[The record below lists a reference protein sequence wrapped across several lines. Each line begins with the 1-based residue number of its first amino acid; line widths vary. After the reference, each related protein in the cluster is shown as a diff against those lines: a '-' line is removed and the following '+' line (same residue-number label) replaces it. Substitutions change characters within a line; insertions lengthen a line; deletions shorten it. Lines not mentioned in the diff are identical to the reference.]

1 MSAIIE
7 SNRTRKVLGADRVL
21 SMTGYYDYFNRGD
34 FSITDEKECVIGDY
48 HLKMKSNYDNFHQN
62 SIQGA

>member
-1 MSAIIE
+1 M
-7 SNRTRKVLGADRVL
+7 GADRVL